1 MFSALLG
8 VLFLLIFLQSLIG
21 CYFLLICPP
30 FCFVVFCCNCCC
42 CFFCVCFRVRLLF
55 SHLNTFACL
64 SHLHLA
70 TDKTVNQDHPM
81 HFFPAACIMIINS
94 CIERKQI
101 EEQLHDFFD
110 SGKIHL
116 LAQTLRQNQ
125 KTYLYQTCHFT
136 CSVTSVY
143 SQNFRLF
150 HLLMTT
156 ILSTREDQ
164 YLFINF
170 QQDYWYIRRVITKKI
185 SEHFQLAWVIKIFDS
200 RNGRHV
206 VTSRGYQIS
215 RGIGIFQELRTK
227 SKIQAEFLILEEE
240 VNLRSQG
247 HNFILPRIR
256 TERFKQTFINRY
268 LLSFIQITP
277 SFVFNDEFL

>member
-30 FCFVVFCCNCCC
+30 FCFVAFCCNCCC

-55 SHLNTFACL
+55 PHLNTFACL
-64 SHLHLA
+64 SHLQLA

-81 HFFPAACIMIINS
+81 HFFLAACIMIINS

-101 EEQLHDFFD
+101 EEQLHYFFFD

-116 LAQTLRQNQ
+116 LAQTSRQNQ

-206 VTSRGYQIS
+206 VTSRGYQI
-215 RGIGIFQELRTK
+215 FQELRTN

-256 TERFKQTFINRY
+256 TERFKRTFINRC

-277 SFVFNDEFL
+277 SFVFSDEFL

>member
-8 VLFLLIFLQSLIG
+8 VLFLLVFLQSLIG
-21 CYFLLICPP
+21 CYFLLICLP
-30 FCFVVFCCNCCC
+30 FCFVAFCCNCCC

-55 SHLNTFACL
+55 PHLNTFACL
-64 SHLHLA
+64 SHLQLA
-70 TDKTVNQDHPM
+70 TDKTVNQDQPM
-81 HFFPAACIMIINS
+81 HFFLAACIMIINS

-101 EEQLHDFFD
+101 EEQLHYFFFD
-110 SGKIHL
+110 SGKIYL
-116 LAQTLRQNQ
+116 LAQTSRQNQ

-185 SEHFQLAWVIKIFDS
+185 SEHFQLAWVIKICDS

-206 VTSRGYQIS
+206 VTSRGYQI
-215 RGIGIFQELRTK
+215 FQELRTN

-256 TERFKQTFINRY
+256 TERFKRTFINRC
-268 LLSFIQITP
+268 LLSFIQITT
-277 SFVFNDEFL
+277 SFVFSDEFL